1 MQHCR
6 VPSTL
11 RPLAVAALL
20 VLAAHAPLRADI
32 TTLGT
37 VSTGPLNLP
46 IGPGDTDLGNNGLYV
61 GSSAY
66 GRLDVGAGSLL
77 RTGSLLLGPGG
88 NGDGSGWAYLDGA
101 GSRIELTGD
110 GFSDSVLNRFEV
122 GAWGLGAITISG
134 GAVLDGRANANACLG
149 VNHFCNS
156 FIGNAAGST
165 GRFTV
170 TGAGSSASF
179 LRGFIVGGLAV
190 FRPPIDGFTFGTPGA
205 SSSGTVKVL
214 DGASLL
220 TDSATLGVGPGG
232 SSPLGS
238 ERSFADALI
247 EGTGSVWR
255 ISGGT
260 LENTGGFFSLGTHR
274 NSWASVAIR
283 NGGQL
288 LIEGRDGL
296 FSSVGLSTGGGRSDM
311 IVSGVGSNILF
322 TGDAGVLNIAR
333 SGAAGSGNLAIEAGG
348 RAGGMFYVSVG
359 RDGALGQ
366 LSVQGVG
373 SELLINGTASAA
385 ANGTA
390 AGAGLDIGRN
400 GGYGQVNLGSGGRI
414 HMLAA
419 QGLPGLSLNLGR
431 DANSAGTLNIHGP
444 DSVLLM
450 ESISVLPSGGPG
462 EAPNPVMRVG
472 RDGSGTLNITDGGK
486 LLLQGGAVSNPAD
499 RRSTSLIIGGF
510 NDNTPGGHG
519 IATVS
524 GAGSEIRLSGT
535 DTFIGVGIGPQSS
548 GQLSVN
554 NQGLVSGIGMSV
566 GRSGGVGVL
575 KLNGAS
581 LSLSGQQ
588 TAGNQSGGFLTI
600 GTGGSGI
607 GVASIDNASL
617 VTLSNMGSAG
627 SGLSLGGSGNG
638 FEGGEG
644 SLTLAGGSRIVIEA
658 QPGLGGATIGREG
671 SGFIRVRGASELSNV
686 GGNLQIGRFAGSDGT
701 LIVSEGSS
709 VVAGWVG
716 VGRQRTGNS
725 DADGGTGTVV
735 LIDSTLTAQD
745 IVIGSKGFLCGTGSI
760 TGNVVNHG
768 IFCPGN
774 SPGTLKLNG
783 DFSAMPGSRMILEV
797 EDDGSGGYLTDVVIF
812 GGAVALGAIAVEFR
826 FLGAT
831 NPVAFQSSGR
841 FDIDTFLGHSDGAGG
856 MAALADQS
864 FEGVQF
870 SAQADAYVI
879 SNFSFSAADG
889 AAFSAQP
896 VPEPQTWAMLLV
908 GLLGLVLGTR
918 RQRGLSLAG

>member
-20 VLAAHAPLRADI
+20 VLGVQAPLRADI

-46 IGPGDTDLGNNGLYV
+46 IGPGDTDLGNIGLYV

-66 GRLDVGAGSLL
+66 GRLDVGGGSLL
-77 RTGSLLLGPGG
+77 RTGSLLLGPGS

-122 GAWGLGAITISG
+122 GAWGLGAMTISG
-134 GAVLDGRANANACLG
+134 GAVLDGRANAAACLG
-149 VNHFCNS
+149 ANHFCNS

-247 EGTGSVWR
+247 DGAGSVWR

-260 LENTGGFFSLGTHR
+260 LENTGGFFALGTHR

-296 FSSVGLSTGGGRSDM
+296 YNSVGLSTGGGRSDM
-311 IVSGVGSNILF
+311 IVSGAGSNILF
-322 TGDAGVLNIAR
+322 TGDAGVLNIGR
-333 SGAAGSGNLAIEAGG
+333 SGASGSGNLVIEAGG
-348 RAGGMFYVSVG
+348 RASGMFYVGVG
-359 RDGALGQ
+359 RDGTLGQ
-366 LSVQGVG
+366 LSVQGAG
-373 SELLINGTASAA
+373 SELLVNGRASAA
-385 ANGTA
+385 ANGSA
-390 AGAGLDIGRN
+390 ALAGLDIGRN
-400 GGYGQVNLGSGGRI
+400 GGYGQVTVGAGGRI
-414 HMLAA
+414 HLLAE

-444 DSVLLM
+444 GSVLLM
-450 ESISVLPSGGPG
+450 ESISVLPGGGPG

-472 RDGSGTLNITDGGK
+472 RDGSGTLNISDGGK
-486 LLLQGGAVSNPAD
+486 LLLQGGAVSTPAD

-548 GQLSVN
+548 GQLSIN
-554 NQGLVSGIGMSV
+554 NQALVSAIGLGV

-575 KLNGAS
+575 KLDGGQ
-581 LSLSGQQ
+581 LLLSGQQ
-588 TAGNQSGGFLTI
+588 TAGNLSGGFLTV
-600 GTGGSGI
+600 GTGAGI
-607 GVASIDNASL
+607 GVASIDKGSL

-627 SGLSLGGSGNG
+627 AGLSLGGSGA
-638 FEGGEG
+638 FPGGEG
-644 SLTLAGGSRIVIEA
+644 SLALAGASRIVVEA
-658 QPGLGGATIGREG
+658 QPGLGAVTIGREG
-671 SGFIRVRGASELSNV
+671 SGFMRMRGASELDNA
-686 GGNLQIGRFAGSDGT
+686 GGNLYLGRFSGSDGT

-709 VVAGWVG
+709 VTAGWVG
-716 VGRQRTGNS
+716 VGRNKTATG
-725 DADGGTGTVV
+725 DADGGTATMV

-760 TGNVVNHG
+760 SGNVVNHG

-774 SPGTLKLNG
+774 SPGTLNLNG
-783 DFSAMPGSRMILEV
+783 DFSAMSGSRMILEV
-797 EDDGSGGYLTDVVIF
+797 EDDGMGGYLTDVVVF
-812 GGAVALGAIAVEFR
+812 GGAVALGAMAVEFR

-831 NPVAFQSSGR
+831 NPAAFQSSGR
-841 FDIDTFLGHSDGAGG
+841 FDIDTFLGRSDGAGG
-856 MAALADQS
+856 MVALADQS
-864 FEGVQF
+864 FAGVQF

-896 VPEPQTWAMLLV
+896 VPEPQTWAMLLL

-918 RQRGLSLAG
+918 RQRGLTLPG